1 MSKRLPEMASPFTKI
16 RQRAAK
22 FLGRTFGN
30 FTSVQRFWAGFAFLC
45 ILTTLL
51 INNPL
56 WRAAGEAY
64 KEGDIVRESI
74 ISPADITVTDV
85 ETTESR
91 QKAAREKIP
100 PIFRLE
106 SNKPEQAVQRFLSAW
121 EKLQRHGDA
130 SGNTN
135 ERPANRQSNADAK
148 SEIHWTGAG
157 GAEVGKILASR
168 NFSRNELDTVSS
180 ALRESSSG

>member
-1 MSKRLPEMASPFTKI
+1 MSKRLPEMASPFTKF
-16 RQRAAK
+16 RQRVTK
-22 FLGRTFGN
+22 ILGRTFGN

-56 WRAAGEAY
+56 WRSPGEAY

-85 ETTESR
+85 ETTEAR
-91 QKAAREKIP
+91 QKAARDKIA

-106 SNKPEQAVQRFLSAW
+106 SNKAEQAVQRFLSAW
-121 EKLQRHGDA
+121 ENLQRHGET
-130 SGNTN
+130 SPNSN
-135 ERPANRQSNADAK
+135 E
-148 SEIHWTGAG
+148 
-157 GAEVGKILASR
+157 
-168 NFSRNELDTVSS
+168 
-180 ALRESSSG
+180 